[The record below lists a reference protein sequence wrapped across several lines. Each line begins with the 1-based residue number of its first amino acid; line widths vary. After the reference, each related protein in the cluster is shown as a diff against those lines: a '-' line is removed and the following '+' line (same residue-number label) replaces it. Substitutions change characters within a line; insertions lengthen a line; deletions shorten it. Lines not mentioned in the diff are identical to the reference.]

1 MSFLNTRF
9 RTEVAP
15 TFSRRASDVLTDA
28 ASATTL
34 WSSSD
39 SSPTAAVASRT
50 YRSNIT
56 SPATSRAFPCNAPP
70 SIVRSRSTIVMNS
83 DRTPSNLSSSVDAFS
98 TTLASLLSFLRWS
111 SDSRK

>member
-34 WSSSD
+34 WSSNAA
-39 SSPTAAVASRT
+39 SSPTATVASRA

-70 SIVRSRSTIVMNS
+70 SIVRSRSTIVMS
-83 DRTPSNLSSSVDAFS
+83 PDRTPSNLSSSVDAFS
-98 TTLASLLSFLRWS
+98 TTLASLLSFLR
-111 SDSRK
+111 